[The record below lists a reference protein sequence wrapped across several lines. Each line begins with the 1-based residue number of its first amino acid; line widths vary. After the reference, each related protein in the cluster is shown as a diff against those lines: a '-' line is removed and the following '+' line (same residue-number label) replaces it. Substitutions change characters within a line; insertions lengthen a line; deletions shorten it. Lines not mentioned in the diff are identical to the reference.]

1 MQDVIKKL
9 VDIDEQAKVFSEE
22 TNKEKEKL
30 EISIQEETEKIYD
43 KYMTDA
49 KAEVETEKKKID
61 SEGAAKFEKDEAR
74 RKEQVQDLKRK
85 FEENSDKWVEQIVE
99 SVISGQ

>member
-9 VDIDEQAKVFSEE
+9 VDIDEQAKVFNEE

-30 EISIQEETEKIYD
+30 EVQIQEDAEKIYE
-43 KYMTDA
+43 KYMSDA
-49 KAEVETEKKKID
+49 KVEVETEKKKID
-61 SEGAAKFEKDEAR
+61 ADGAAKFEQGEAR
-74 RKEQVQDLKRK
+74 RKEQAQVLKNK
-85 FEENSDKWVEQIVE
+85 FDANADKWVEQIVE

>member
-9 VDIDEQAKVFSEE
+9 VDIDEQAKVFNEE

-30 EISIQEETEKIYD
+30 EVQIKEETEKIYD
-43 KYMTDA
+43 KYMADA
-49 KAEVETEKKKID
+49 KVEVETEKKKID
-61 SEGAAKFEKDEAR
+61 SEGAAKFEKGEER
-74 RKEQVQDLKRK
+74 RKEQAQSLKQK
-85 FEENSDKWVEQIVE
+85 FDANADKWVEQIVE